1 MPARDVSELPKQA
14 PNRAPNQVPKRVNA
28 TSSPVAQQ
36 ELGALESET
45 NLRESEHRF
54 RLLVEAVQDYAIFT
68 LDAGGHVNSWNVGA
82 ERLKGYQAE
91 EILGQHFSKFYPP
104 EDIAAGKPQHELE
117 IASREGRVEDEGWR
131 LRKDGSEVTVSL
143 SSGALVDSEGRL
155 VGSVVLGEDITDRI
169 RAEEER
175 ARLLESERASRA
187 EAEEAREHFR
197 FLARREDHRKGA
209 RTESGADEIIGVYV
223 VEIAAQQQRTP
234 LIEIGSRAEE

>member
-1 MPARDVSELPKQA
+1 MICIPSDDPIGSPFMPARDVSELPKQA
-14 PNRAPNQVPKRVNA
+14 PNRAPNQVSA

-104 EDIAAGKPQHELE
+104 EDIAA
-117 IASREGRVEDEGWR
+117 
-131 LRKDGSEVTVSL
+131 
-143 SSGALVDSEGRL
+143 
-155 VGSVVLGEDITDRI
+155 
-169 RAEEER
+169 
-175 ARLLESERASRA
+175 
-187 EAEEAREHFR
+187 
-197 FLARREDHRKGA
+197 
-209 RTESGADEIIGVYV
+209 
-223 VEIAAQQQRTP
+223 
-234 LIEIGSRAEE
+234 